1 MPRTRRPDRRRSRT
15 TRSTT
20 SLGEAYMKNGQ
31 KALAIENYEKSL
43 RLNPENRGGE
53 AALAQLRAAK

>member
-1 MPRTRRPDRRRSRT
+1 MR
-15 TRSTT
+15 
-20 SLGEAYMKNGQ
+20 NGQ